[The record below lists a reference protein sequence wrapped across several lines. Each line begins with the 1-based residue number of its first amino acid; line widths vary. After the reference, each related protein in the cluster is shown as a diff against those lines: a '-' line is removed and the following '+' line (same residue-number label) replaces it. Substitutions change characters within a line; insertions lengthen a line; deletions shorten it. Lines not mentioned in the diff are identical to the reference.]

1 MKTKLLILVLISA
14 AFAGS
19 VSAQS
24 ASDQQQKIANEVVS
38 AMVKVGFLRVDT
50 DLRKAWIASVAWES
64 TDAIGK
70 ESLTFTIAVYCHAS
84 NPTLD
89 LYDKQSG
96 RKLASYGPF
105 QGFKVE

>member
-1 MKTKLLILVLISA
+1 MSALLA
-14 AFAGS
+14 AAATT

-24 ASDQQQKIANEVVS
+24 ASAQQQQIANEIIP
-38 AMVKVGFLRVDT
+38 AMVKAGFLRVEAED
-50 DLRKAWIASVAWES
+50 RKAWIASVYWERA
-64 TDAIGK
+64 DAIGK
-70 ESLTFTIAVYCHAS
+70 ENLTLAIAVYCHAS